1 MLTQSTQNTPEQR
14 RHIRV
19 PSSRPVLM
27 IVNQKPI
34 YATMTDFSMH
44 GIGFMSHCPAELNQ
58 RIEVHFDI
66 PTDYQSGA
74 LRSFQF
80 KAEVKHCLNLNQNN
94 HIGVRLDF
102 PTAEYV
108 AIFNTLTAH

>member
-1 MLTQSTQNTPEQR
+1 MHAPSAQNKSEQR

-27 IVNQKPI
+27 IVNQKAI

-44 GIGFMSHCPAELNQ
+44 GIGFMSNLPADLHQ
-58 RIEVHFDI
+58 WIEVHFDI

-74 LRSFQF
+74 LRAFQF
-80 KAEVKHCLNLNQNN
+80 KAEVKHCLNLSQNN
-94 HIGVRLDF
+94 HIGVRLDL
-102 PTAEYV
+102 PSAEYV
-108 AIFNTLTAH
+108 AIFNTLTAT